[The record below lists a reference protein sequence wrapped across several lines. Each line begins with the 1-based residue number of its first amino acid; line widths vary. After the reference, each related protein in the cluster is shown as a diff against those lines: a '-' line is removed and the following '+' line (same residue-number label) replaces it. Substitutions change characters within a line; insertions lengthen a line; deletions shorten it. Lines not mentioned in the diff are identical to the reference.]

1 MSKLANVHRDLRS
14 GVALT
19 GGDWVVCQIGAREN
33 YAVARA
39 LHRHG
44 RLAALFTD
52 AWSPDIPGLGRI
64 APRFA
69 ARGHAELKDAAV
81 MAPTLRA
88 ISRELRASL
97 AGVKPGMDRNIQ
109 RNEWF
114 QSRVTKAVR
123 EMSRSHPGPLT
134 LFAYSYE
141 ALAVLEF
148 AKAAGWRVV
157 LGQMDPGIVEERIVQ
172 GVDPQGYSPLPA
184 SYWASWRREL
194 ELADVVMANS
204 DWTRAA
210 LETEG
215 VSPRK
220 IAVVP
225 LAYEGAPRPRIATVR
240 SLPNQFSSERPLRVL
255 FLGQIIP
262 RKGVRPLLDAIRE
275 LQRDPI
281 EFHFVGPSATQYVQE
296 LRGGANVVW
305 HGPVSRDQTQRY
317 YEAADVFI
325 LPTFSDGFGLTQLEA
340 MSFGLPVI
348 ASRRCGEVVRDRQ
361 NGLIL
366 EAVSSRMIVDSLRAL
381 CDSPALVSSL
391 REGAIAT
398 RVFGIDDLYERLA
411 SLPTG

>member
-69 ARGHAELKDAAV
+69 ARGHAELKDAHV
-81 MAPTLRA
+81 VAPTLRA
-88 ISRELRASL
+88 ISRELRARL
-97 AGVKPGMDRNIQ
+97 AGVKPGMDQNIQ

-123 EMSRSHPGPLT
+123 EMSRSYPGPLT

-157 LGQMDPGIVEERIVQ
+157 LGQMDPGIVEDRIVQ
-172 GVDPQGYSPLPA
+172 GVDPHGYSPLPA
-184 SYWASWRREL
+184 SYWTSWRREL
-194 ELADVVMANS
+194 ELADVVMVNS
-204 DWTRAA
+204 DWSRAA

-225 LAYEGAPRPRIATVR
+225 LAYEGAPRAQIATTR

-275 LQRDPI
+275 LQRAPI
-281 EFHFVGPSATQYVQE
+281 EFHFVGPSAPQYVQE
-296 LRGGANVVW
+296 LRGAANVVW
-305 HGPVSRDQTQRY
+305 HGPVSRDQTHRY

-348 ASRRCGEVVRDRQ
+348 ASRCCGEVVRDRE

-366 EAVSSRMIVDSLRAL
+366 EAVSSRMIIDSLRAL